1 MGELQTEPFQFTF
14 NGFLKVAFQGSR
26 ITSDAGLILVRE
38 LDERLGLATLIAEH
52 LSDSR
57 QGLNTQFSLADLLR
71 QSVYSRLAGYE
82 DLNDAVRV
90 SADPTFRLIGS
101 SKIWD
106 RGTALTS
113 TLHWFETELLTRE
126 ENLVGLM
133 AVNREML
140 AQAGM
145 PTRAGRIVL
154 DMDSSESPVHGAQE
168 GSAYNGHFESVCY
181 HPLFLFT
188 EHGGCVAATLRPG
201 NVHSADDWDDLLV
214 PEIERQQAAGTRVAF
229 RADAAF
235 AKPEIYEALEQ
246 RDVDYAI
253 RMPANKSLELDIE
266 DILFRPPGRPSRKS
280 LVRYKSFRYQAKSW
294 TTPRRIVAKVEHHR
308 GELFPRVGFIVT
320 NMTLPSRSVV
330 RFYNK
335 RGTAEQWI
343 KEGKQA
349 THWTRLSCHRFR
361 ANEVRLQLSVLAYN
375 LGNLWRQADPAAG
388 DQALVAD
395 ESPAA
400 AGENRRPAGEA
411 RQILLAPAGGRSSEP
426 AALRRDA
433 AEDLG
438 AAGAGRLTRGR
449 VQRRLAK
456 KGHKCGAVSEKC
468 PESSGSGRFHV
479 SVG

>member
-1 MGELQTEPFQFTF
+1 MGELPTEPFQFTF

-26 ITSDAGLILVRE
+26 ITSDAGLLLVRE

-101 SKIWD
+101 PKIWD
-106 RGTALTS
+106 RGAALTS
-113 TLHWFETELLTRE
+113 TRHWFETELLTRA

-181 HPLFLFT
+181 HPLFLFN
-188 EHGGCVAATLRPG
+188 EHGDCVAATLRPG

-214 PEIERQQAAGTRVAF
+214 PEIERQQVAGTRVAF

-235 AKPEIYEALEQ
+235 AKPEIYDALEQ

-253 RMPANKSLELDIE
+253 RMPSNKSLELDIE
-266 DILFRPPGRPSRKS
+266 DILFRPPGRPSRTP
-280 LVRYKSFRYQAKSW
+280 LVRYKSFR
-294 TTPRRIVAKVEHHR
+294 R

-320 NMTLPSRSVV
+320 NMVLPSRSVV

-335 RGTAEQWI
+335 RGTAEPWI

-375 LGNLWRQADPAAG
+375 LGNLWRRLVLPPRVKRWSLTSLQQRLVKTGGRLVKHARCYWLLLAEEHLTRRLFG
-388 DQALVAD
+388 DMLRRIWALPV
-395 ESPAA
+395 
-400 AGENRRPAGEA
+400 PAG
-411 RQILLAPAGGRSSEP
+411 
-426 AALRRDA
+426 
-433 AEDLG
+433 
-438 AAGAGRLTRGR
+438 
-449 VQRRLAK
+449 
-456 KGHKCGAVSEKC
+456 
-468 PESSGSGRFHV
+468 
-479 SVG
+479 